1 LKYLPDYQESCT
13 NLATLHIYFTLKK
26 VIMQTVKKGDTVK
39 VHYHGRLTDGTT
51 FDSSEGR
58 APLEFEVGA
67 GSVIK
72 GFDDAIIDMKIGDKK
87 TVNIPVDQAYGPR
100 NEEMIIDFP
109 KERLP
114 ADLNPEVG
122 MQLQMNSQ
130 DGQVMPVQVIEVEGD
145 SIRLDANH
153 PLAGEDLIFD
163 IELVE
168 ING

>member
-1 LKYLPDYQESCT
+1 
-13 NLATLHIYFTLKK
+13 
-26 VIMQTVKKGDTVK
+26 MQTVKKGDTVK